1 MALTLALALMYFLM
15 TAEPVAVD
23 QAFAVNKHQQYLLG
37 PACMDLCLYKAW
49 LPLFDPLHR
58 LSLGLRSVVAHHGLI
73 HGHNVLQHRHD
84 QF

>member
-1 MALTLALALMYFLM
+1 
-15 TAEPVAVD
+15 
-23 QAFAVNKHQQYLLG
+23 LLG

-73 HGHNVLQHRHD
+73 HGNNVLQHRHD